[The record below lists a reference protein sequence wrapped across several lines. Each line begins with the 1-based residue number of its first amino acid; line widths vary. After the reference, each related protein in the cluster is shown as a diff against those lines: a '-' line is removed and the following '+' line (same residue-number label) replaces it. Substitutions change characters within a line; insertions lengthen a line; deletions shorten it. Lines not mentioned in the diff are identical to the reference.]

1 MEGRKMQ
8 QSAVSL
14 KNIICGIQSL
24 PPDALLELDHFVTFL
39 HHKTDSSA
47 QRKAASTG
55 PQNLK
60 EELLAIGR
68 HCAALPLLDSRT
80 PDQILGYNEQ
90 GLPE

>member
-1 MEGRKMQ
+1 M
-8 QSAVSL
+8 SITITD
-14 KNIICGIQSL
+14 IICGIQIL

-47 QRKAASTG
+47 QKQATIPG
-55 PQNLK
+55 TQNLK
-60 EELLAIGR
+60 EEILAIGK

>member
-1 MEGRKMQ
+1 MQ
-8 QSAVSL
+8 QPAASL

-39 HHKTDSSA
+39 HHKTDSSS
-47 QRKAASTG
+47 QKKTVSASS
-55 PQNLK
+55 QNLK
-60 EELLAIGR
+60 EELLAIGK